1 MLPCFP
7 ESGDESTDVAHM
19 LRQCS
24 WQGKTVNCSDIFTPV
39 VTDSGIC
46 CALNVMTTLKD
57 SKYSQL
63 VTEMKGQIR
72 TMELLEAQP
81 GIERGLQVIIDQN
94 SDR

>member
-1 MLPCFP
+1 
-7 ESGDESTDVAHM
+7 M

-24 WQGKTVNCSDIFTPV
+24 WQGRTVNCSDMFTPV

-46 CALNVMTTLKD
+46 CALNVVSTLKE
-57 SKYSQL
+57 SNYSQL
-63 VTEMKGQIR
+63 VTKMQGQIR
-72 TMELLEAQP
+72 TMDLLKAQP

>member
-7 ESGDESTDVAHM
+7 KDDSSDEAHM

-24 WQGKTVNCSDIFTPV
+24 WQGRTVNCSDMFTPV

-46 CALNVMTTLKD
+46 CALNVVSTLKE
-57 SKYSQL
+57 SNYSQL
-63 VTEMKGQIR
+63 VTKMQGQIR
-72 TMELLEAQP
+72 TMDLLKAQP

>member
-7 ESGDESTDVAHM
+7 KDKSTEEAYM

-46 CALNVMTTLKD
+46 CAFNVKNTLKE
-57 SKYSQL
+57 
-63 VTEMKGQIR
+63 TEFSGLLAEMQGQNE
-72 TMELLEAQP
+72 TMELLTAAP
-81 GIERGLQVIIDQN
+81 GIQNGLQVIIDQN
-94 SDR
+94 SNR